1 MPIVKLAKTKKKSK
15 PKGDEVGGM
24 DVESPDKEEVQNAV
38 KKNSTMQNFLPSLD
52 FFNMSTPSAPI
63 KITKKLTDHELKEQ
77 EIIEESIANP
87 KRRIHLV
94 EQKSEVQKKLEEK
107 FSF

>member
-38 KKNSTMQNFLPSLD
+38 KKNSTM
-52 FFNMSTPSAPI
+52 
-63 KITKKLTDHELKEQ
+63 
-77 EIIEESIANP
+77 
-87 KRRIHLV
+87 
-94 EQKSEVQKKLEEK
+94 
-107 FSF
+107 

>member
-52 FFNMSTPSAPI
+52 FLNMSTPSAPI
-63 KITKKLTDHELKEQ
+63 KVAKKLSDHDLKEQ
-77 EIIEESIANP
+77 EI
-87 KRRIHLV
+87 
-94 EQKSEVQKKLEEK
+94 LEE
-107 FSF
+107 